1 MEIEIKFSS
10 LLYQNYQEEL
20 KENNLNSFIVKDL
33 ENHINFYL
41 PELNI
46 NKSYP
51 FKDIINKFIFYLNQN
66 INNKFQK
73 LEFKKEKEKE
83 K

>member
-1 MEIEIKFSS
+1 MEIEIKFLS

-46 NKSYP
+46 NKNYP